1 MPATRSFKSSKAVA
15 AEGSDSQ
22 RTEDVHC
29 NTTRDA
35 SARVAAVEPVGVAK
49 GAARAEH
56 LLVLATTAA
65 LLTVGGVRRLRTR
78 RQAQRPR

>member
-1 MPATRSFKSSKAVA
+1 MPATRRSKSSKAVA

-29 NTTRDA
+29 NTTSD
-35 SARVAAVEPVGVAK
+35 SSTRVAAVEPVGVVK

-65 LLTVGGVRRLRTR
+65 LLAVGGVRRLRAR
-78 RQAQRPR
+78 RLAQRPR